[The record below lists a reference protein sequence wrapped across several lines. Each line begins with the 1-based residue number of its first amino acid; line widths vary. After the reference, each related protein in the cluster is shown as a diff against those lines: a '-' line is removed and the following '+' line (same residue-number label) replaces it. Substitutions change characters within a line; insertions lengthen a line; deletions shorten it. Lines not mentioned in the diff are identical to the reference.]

1 MKHELVQ
8 LAGKVDWEWIDGQIA
23 PLYSAN
29 GRPAIETRFML
40 GLSLLKHICGL
51 SDSGHGSIGSTTSV
65 FASILLAKSFSSIAS
80 PHERPDSSHSRKL
93 EGSAT
98 SWNSR

>member
-8 LAGKVDWEWIDGQIA
+8 LAGKVDWAWIDGQIA

-51 SDSGHGSIGSTTSV
+51 SIPQ
-65 FASILLAKSFSSIAS
+65 FAIR
-80 PHERPDSSHSRKL
+80 H
-93 EGSAT
+93 
-98 SWNSR
+98 